1 MNSLRSNG
9 VRNRTTHNPDGS
21 TADDM
26 AIAARMRRFNSVR
39 VTACLACR
47 FGTTKPNHNPVSGNS
62 STGSGDWGLISVDKS
77 VLPSAAAAFFATAGR
92 HGK

>member
-9 VRNRTTHNPDGS
+9 VRNRTTHNPAGS

-39 VTACLACR
+39 VTARLA
-47 FGTTKPNHNPVSGNS
+47 
-62 STGSGDWGLISVDKS
+62 
-77 VLPSAAAAFFATAGR
+77 
-92 HGK
+92 